1 MAEKTKKTGDAQ
13 AKSAAE
19 ESLSIADAIG
29 SGVVPK
35 VRWDDSNMRTTFAN
49 VVNGSSTREEVTI
62 FFGTNQTWNLGEE
75 TELKVNLSDRIIL
88 TPFAA
93 KRLSVLLEAILK
105 AYEARFGSLDLEGQI
120 PSRKP

>member
-93 KRLSVLLEAILK
+93 KRLSVLLGAILK
-105 AYEARFGSLDLEGQI
+105 AYEARFGSLDLEDQT